1 VAEQSNASGVRRFS
15 WLWIGLFIGGSLV
28 VLAGLLYGIGYRLVG
43 GGVLPHTTVAGVSVG
58 GLSPAAA
65 QAKLASGLASRG
77 DAPIAVK
84 AGGQSFT
91 VDPATA
97 GLTID
102 TRATLAAGGHRDA
115 APAAIWKALF
125 AHPVLNPAVAVDTAK
140 LDAAVTAIN
149 AKLVGGGH
157 DGSIVF
163 HGVTPVAVAPVQ
175 GIEIVHDQALAVLSL
190 DIDGTG
196 FEAVG
201 ERDPVI
207 ARLQKTHHAMRPV
220 LFHSPYEAACNF
232 VIGQRISIAQAR
244 ALRQRMGAESGDS
257 VAVDGVTFHAF
268 PRPQQLLELTEV
280 RGLPDEKLLRIHGI
294 AHAALDGVLDRRRL
308 RALPVETALAEV
320 SALRGVGPFSAQG
333 IVFRGAGVVDEI
345 TDDAVGKQ
353 AVERLY
359 ELDHLP
365 GQAEMLRLAEA
376 WAPFRMWCLV
386 LLHVWIRGEGGGP
399 APLRLRQRGRRT
411 G

>member
-1 VAEQSNASGVRRFS
+1 VPQTFELTPRGPFDLAHQQRFFGGWPAFAPDPAAVAMVFPVEGWTGSAAVLLRQQESGVVT
-15 WLWIGLFIGGSLV
+15 G
-28 VLAGLLYGIGYRLVG
+28 
-43 GGVLPHTTVAGVSVG
+43 TVHGPDADGAR
-58 GLSPAAA
+58 AA
-65 QAKLASGLASRG
+65 
-77 DAPIAVK
+77 
-84 AGGQSFT
+84 
-91 VDPATA
+91 
-97 GLTID
+97 
-102 TRATLAAGGHRDA
+102 
-115 APAAIWKALF
+115 W
-125 AHPVLNPAVAVDTAK
+125 
-140 LDAAVTAIN
+140 
-149 AKLVGGGH
+149 
-157 DGSIVF
+157 
-163 HGVTPVAVAPVQ
+163 
-175 GIEIVHDQALAVLSL
+175 DQALAVLSL

-207 ARLQKTHHAMRPV
+207 ARLQRTHHAMRPV

-257 VAVDGVTFHAF
+257 VAVDGVTLHAF

-308 RALPVETALAEV
+308 RGLPVETALAEV

-399 APLRLRQRGRRT
+399 APVRLRQRGRHT